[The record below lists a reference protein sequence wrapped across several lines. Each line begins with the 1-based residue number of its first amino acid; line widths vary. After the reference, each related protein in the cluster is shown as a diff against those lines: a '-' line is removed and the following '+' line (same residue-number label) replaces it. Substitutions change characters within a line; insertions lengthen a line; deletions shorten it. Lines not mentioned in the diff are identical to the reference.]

1 VEAGVGAPACGAC
14 GGGGAVGMLCT
25 GVAHCGQIVAS
36 SGMEAPHLKQNIR
49 YPHSAWTWCLQSENY
64 FIQIEKAIISRIE
77 EPLS

>member
-1 VEAGVGAPACGAC
+1 
-14 GGGGAVGMLCT
+14 
-25 GVAHCGQIVAS
+25 
-36 SGMEAPHLKQNIR
+36 MEAPHLKQNIR